1 MGVIQGKWK
10 LFSLWSTPASFLDFS
25 KILHACKTT
34 DMDYMD
40 PDAGCSKNAIKF
52 NHSLTCMPVS
62 FSPYGQLHPLTLF
75 RIVQTLGTSKQVT
88 FITGFSNFVNAQVCH
103 FHLSG
108 LQEIITYI
116 SVSNTPVNG
125 SLGGQLQPLTLFRNI
140 LTLDES
146 KQVTFITATVRK
158 LYVPCL

>member
-1 MGVIQGKWK
+1 MPVVPKMPSNLITHLHACK
-10 LFSLWSTPASFLDFS
+10 LLSLWSTPSTYLVQD
-25 KILHACKTT
+25 
-34 DMDYMD
+34 
-40 PDAGCSKNAIKF
+40 CSNIGYVQK
-52 NHSLTCMPVS
+52 V
-62 FSPYGQLHPLTLF
+62 TL
-75 RIVQTLGTSKQVT
+75 
-88 FITGFSNFVNAQVCH
+88 ITGFSNFVNAQVCH

-125 SLGGQLQPLTLFRNI
+125 SLGAQLQPLTLFRNI

-158 LYVPCL
+158 LYVPCLETALCGQLQPLTLFQIILKARSHSALRLDHGQNPSKSCVP

>member
-1 MGVIQGKWK
+1 MVNSI
-10 LFSLWSTPASFLDFS
+10 P
-25 KILHACKTT
+25 
-34 DMDYMD
+34 
-40 PDAGCSKNAIKF
+40 
-52 NHSLTCMPVS
+52 
-62 FSPYGQLHPLTLF
+62 F

-116 SVSNTPVNG
+116 SVSNTPANG
-125 SLGGQLQPLTLFRNI
+125 SLGGQLQPLTLFQII

-146 KQVTFITATVRK
+146 KQITYITATFRNLYEVRGLFPWELSTK
-158 LYVPCL
+158 TVISCVLNVEKIWRSTLINLSSTLKFYRRYFYTQQYPPRNQPVKSTPIWCK